1 MIQIELTNQQE
12 IHPVES
18 ERLVAAVRQILAEE
32 GLERAEISIAVVDD
46 VTIHRLN
53 VQYLQHDYPTD
64 VLSFI
69 LEQQPGYVEG
79 ELIVSADTAA
89 TESTRYGWLPAD
101 ELLLYVIHG
110 TLHLAGYL
118 DGTDEERKKMRG
130 REDHYLA
137 QHGLQPH
144 HLPVD
149 SADPPAE
156 V

>member
-1 MIQIELTNQQE
+1 M
-12 IHPVES
+12 ES
-18 ERLVAAVRQILAEE
+18 ERLVAAVRQVLAEE
-32 GLERAEISIAVVDD
+32 GLERAEISIAVVNDA
-46 VTIHRLN
+46 TIHRLN

-69 LEQQPGYVEG
+69 LEQQPGYVDG

-130 REDHYLA
+130 REDYYLA

-149 SADPPAE
+149 SADPPSE

>member
-69 LEQQPGYVEG
+69 MEQQPGYVEG

>member
-69 LEQQPGYVEG
+69 LEQQPGYVDG

-89 TESTRYGWLPAD
+89 TESTRYGWLLAD

-149 SADPPAE
+149 SADPPSE